1 MVWKLT
7 CLEPSMNCFFSCQP
21 SLNRRFFLNHAVF
34 GQDLDLDELGGL
46 ITWSPA
52 PWVAWASDVCQVGR
66 SWDRDEF
73 SLNSHFLFQI
83 PRYPRYP
90 RSIPDFF
97 LVHFG
102 EATQLWWSL
111 SHVISLL
118 FFLSWDGAVDPWQV
132 YTQEYLVYLAEDASG
147 TARSQVESAVPV
159 GGLAQQ
165 RPARFSSQ
173 NGGSTVS
180 LMGNFM
186 GG

>member
-1 MVWKLT
+1 MILANFGGVFGVVPYFWSQPFVVNWLGVIQT
-7 CLEPSMNCFFSCQP
+7 GEAQAWILRLGDVCSHFCLSFKYLQNICGYGLKVNMFGTIHELFFSCQP

-102 EATQLWWSL
+102 EATQL
-111 SHVISLL
+111 
-118 FFLSWDGAVDPWQV
+118 
-132 YTQEYLVYLAEDASG
+132 
-147 TARSQVESAVPV
+147 
-159 GGLAQQ
+159 
-165 RPARFSSQ
+165 
-173 NGGSTVS
+173 
-180 LMGNFM
+180 
-186 GG
+186 